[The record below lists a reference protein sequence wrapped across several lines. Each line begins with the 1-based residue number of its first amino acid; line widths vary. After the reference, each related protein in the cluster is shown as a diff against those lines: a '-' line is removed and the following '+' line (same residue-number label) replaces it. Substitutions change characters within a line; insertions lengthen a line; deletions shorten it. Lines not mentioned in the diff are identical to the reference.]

1 MRRLAALIPLSIAVL
16 FLACASPPASPPQP
30 PTAAAT
36 SASPPA
42 APPVLLSILATSD
55 LHGYVERAVVFGG
68 FVDNLRDAR
77 KRDGGVVL
85 IDAGD
90 MFQGTLAVN
99 ETEGASVIRAYNAL
113 GYNAAAI
120 GNHEFDY
127 GPVGPPAIPKSP
139 SDDPRGALLAAAKLA
154 RFPLLA
160 SNILSKDTSKPVHW
174 PGVLPSTLVEVAGVE
189 VGVIGVTTNET
200 FETTIAGNVSDLRI
214 GPLAET
220 INQQAHRLRD
230 QGAKVVVVAA
240 HAGGE
245 CSQFTAPDDVSSCKP
260 SEIFDVA
267 RSIEPGL
274 VDIIIGAHTHQ
285 AIAHRVNG
293 ITIIQSYAYGSA
305 FGRVDLSV
313 DPTSGKVTV
322 LRIHPPHSVCQ
333 EKDKKSATCTPGD
346 YEGVPVKPSAVVQTA
361 VADDIASASSK
372 REQPLGVTL
381 AAALSNDGGPSSPL
395 GDRLTAWMLEVRP
408 DAQVALMN
416 AGGIRTALPAGPLK
430 YGSFFEMF
438 PFDNRFAST
447 KVKVS
452 ALRKF
457 IRTHLEKGS
466 SFSVAGVQVLATC
479 RKNGLHV
486 DLRHKGRLLR
496 DDQDI
501 AVLMSDYMAMTSRV
515 AEAGM
520 TKDGFT
526 FEADPAIR
534 EALVDHL
541 RKKGGTV
548 PATIASSISIPGGW
562 PIACPK

>member
-1 MRRLAALIPLSIAVL
+1 MRRLAALIPLTISAL
-16 FLACASPPASPPQP
+16 CLACGSSPAPQPQP
-30 PTAAAT
+30 PTATTT

-42 APPVLLSILATSD
+42 TPPVVLSVLATSD
-55 LHGYVERAVVFGG
+55 LHGYIERAVVFGG
-68 FVDNLRDAR
+68 FVDNLREAR
-77 KRDGGVVL
+77 SRDGGVVL

-90 MFQGTLAVN
+90 MFQGTIAVN
-99 ETEGASVIRAYNAL
+99 ETEGASVIRAYNAI
-113 GYNAAAI
+113 GYNAATI

-127 GPVGPPAIPKSP
+127 GPVGPPAIPTSP

-160 SNILSKDTSKPVHW
+160 SNILSKDSGNPVQW
-174 PGVLPSTLVEVAGVE
+174 PGVRPSTIVEVAGVE
-189 VGVIGVTTNET
+189 VGVVGVTTTET
-200 FETTIAGNVSDLRI
+200 LETTIAGNVDELRI

-220 INQQAHRLRD
+220 INEQAHRLRQ
-230 QGAKVVVVAA
+230 QGAKVVIVAA

-245 CSQFTAPDDVSSCKP
+245 CKQFDAPDDVSSCKP
-260 SEIFDVA
+260 SELFEVA

-274 VDIIIGAHTHQ
+274 VDVLIGAHTHQ

-293 ITIIQSYAYGSA
+293 IAIIQSYAYGSA

-313 DPTSGKVTV
+313 DPTSGKATV

-333 EKDKKSATCTPGD
+333 EKDRKSATCTPGE
-346 YEGVPVKPSAVVQTA
+346 YEGAPVKPSAAVQAA

-381 AAALSNDGGPSSPL
+381 AATLSNDGKPSSSL

-408 DAQVALMN
+408 DAQVALIN
-416 AGGIRTALPAGPLK
+416 AGGIRTSLPAGPLT
-430 YGSFFEMF
+430 YGPFFEMF
-438 PFDNRFAST
+438 PFDNRFASS

-457 IRTHLEKGS
+457 IRTQLERGS
-466 SFSVAGVQVLATC
+466 GFSVAGVQVLATC
-479 RKNGLHV
+479 RKDGLHV

-496 DDQDI
+496 DDQDLV
-501 AVLMSDYMAMTSRV
+501 VLMSDYMAMTSRV

-520 TKDGFT
+520 PKDGFT

-534 EALVDHL
+534 EALVEHL
-541 RKKGGTV
+541 RKTGGTV
-548 PATIASSISIPGGW
+548 PATFASPISIPGGW
-562 PIACPK
+562 PISCPK